1 MLSHARLM
9 EIAPWAHDISAEEA
23 DKARRGITEKLYGQG
38 AFICHRGDRLDYW
51 TGVID
56 GLIRFGMITRE
67 GKGATLAGLRTG
79 AWFGEGSMLK
89 NEPRQYDLV
98 ALRDT
103 RIALMHRSTFAWLF
117 EHSAG
122 FNRYLVRQLN
132 ERLGQFISLA
142 EIDRTLDATGR
153 VARNIAWLFNPVF
166 YPDGGS
172 TLNISQEEIGLLAG
186 VSRQTSNKAMQILEE
201 KKLIRITHNMV
212 TVCDLAGLQRYDS
225 ARQ

>member
-1 MLSHARLM
+1 MLTLARLM
-9 EIAPWAHDISAEEA
+9 DIAPWAHDITAEEA
-23 DKARRGITEKLYGQG
+23 DKARRGITEKVWGSG
-38 AFICHRGDRLDYW
+38 AFLCHRGDRFNYW

-98 ALRDT
+98 ALRET
-103 RIALMHRSTFAWLF
+103 RTALMHQSTFAWLF
-117 EHSAG
+117 EHSTG

-132 ERLGQFISLA
+132 ERLGQFIGLA

-166 YPDGGS
+166 YPGGGI
-172 TLNISQEEIGLLAG
+172 TLVISQEEIGLLAG
-186 VSRQTSNKAMQILEE
+186 VSRQTANKAMQLLED
-201 KKLIRITHNMV
+201 KNLISVTHNTI
-212 TVCDLAGLQRYDS
+212 TVRDLAALQRYDS
-225 ARQ
+225 AVT